1 MDLRAPSPL
10 AISGGNVVSGEGVFV
25 AGVVGE
31 KSQAGKSF
39 KLIVEGE
46 EQKEEEKTPMEEHLD
61 KLASLLA
68 RIGFFAAIFIL
79 VVLVARLLI

>member
-25 AGVVGE
+25 VGVVGE

-39 KLIVEGE
+39 KLIV
-46 EQKEEEKTPMEEHLD
+46 
-61 KLASLLA
+61 
-68 RIGFFAAIFIL
+68 
-79 VVLVARLLI
+79 

>member
-1 MDLRAPSPL
+1 
-10 AISGGNVVSGEGVFV
+10 
-25 AGVVGE
+25 
-31 KSQAGKSF
+31 
-39 KLIVEGE
+39 
-46 EQKEEEKTPMEEHLD
+46 MEEHLD

>member
-46 EQKEEEKTPMEEHLD
+46 EHK
-61 KLASLLA
+61 
-68 RIGFFAAIFIL
+68 
-79 VVLVARLLI
+79 